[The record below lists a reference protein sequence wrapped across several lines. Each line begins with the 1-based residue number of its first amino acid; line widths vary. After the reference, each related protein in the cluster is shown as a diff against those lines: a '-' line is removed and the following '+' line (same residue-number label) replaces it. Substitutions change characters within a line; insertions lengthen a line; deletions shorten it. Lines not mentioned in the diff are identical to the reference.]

1 MRGFGVSSRVKGRN
15 RTARILEPSKQAVTV
30 GKPDTAPHSTPR
42 GLAESKNSSQKEKKC
57 LAIQFQIEHSTKAS
71 PQRTRTN
78 QHAKKNFDR
87 RGAGRSATFI
97 SWTADGARKSPKDPF
112 VLLLNG
118 VYQPVVNAPDLGFSK
133 VVVDLNDG
141 SFSMTQIF
149 PVHVEGIPCDAN
161 ENTPIGTFYV
171 QFVGDLA
178 VYQLPGGAIAM
189 QFIPN
194 CDAVTPS
201 PDGLGGF
208 FFNGTIELRILE
220 ATGIFRSFQHGHNH
234 MVDRLHQLD
243 AAGTQF
249 DEYCFCFITRHGDK
263 LVTA

>member
-1 MRGFGVSSRVKGRN
+1 MN
-15 RTARILEPSKQAVTV
+15 RFTTSTTNNQVVQPKQAGSGQEPTNIQRRTV
-30 GKPDTAPHSTPR
+30 IGGA
-42 GLAESKNSSQKEKKC
+42 LVALLSSPGRLMAQEK
-57 LAIQFQIEHSTKAS
+57 A
-71 PQRTRTN
+71 
-78 QHAKKNFDR
+78 
-87 RGAGRSATFI
+87 
-97 SWTADGARKSPKDPF
+97 PKDPF

-118 VYQPVVNAPDLGFSK
+118 AYQPVVNAPDLGFSK

-141 SFSMTQIF
+141 SFSKTQIF

-194 CDAVTPS
+194 CGFFLAPS

-208 FFNGTIELRILE
+208 FLNGTIELRILE
-220 ATGIFRSFQHGHNH
+220 ATGIFRSFEHGHNH

-249 DEYCFCFITRHGDK
+249 DEYCFCFITRHG
-263 LVTA
+263 AS

>member
-1 MRGFGVSSRVKGRN
+1 MN
-15 RTARILEPSKQAVTV
+15 RFTTSMTNNQVVQPKQAGGGQEPTNIQRRTV
-30 GKPDTAPHSTPR
+30 IGGA
-42 GLAESKNSSQKEKKC
+42 LVALLSSPGRLMAQEK
-57 LAIQFQIEHSTKAS
+57 A
-71 PQRTRTN
+71 
-78 QHAKKNFDR
+78 
-87 RGAGRSATFI
+87 
-97 SWTADGARKSPKDPF
+97 PKDPF

-118 VYQPVVNAPDLGFSK
+118 AYQPVVNAPDLGFSK

-171 QFVGDLA
+171 QFAGDLA

-194 CDAVTPS
+194 CGVLAPS

-208 FFNGTIELRILE
+208 FLNGTLELRILE
-220 ATGIFRSFQHGHNH
+220 ATGIFRSFEHGHNH

-249 DEYCFCFITRHGDK
+249 DEYCFCFITRHG
-263 LVTA
+263 AS

>member
-1 MRGFGVSSRVKGRN
+1 MKTIRIQTRVASFVIGGALVALLSSPGRLL
-15 RTARILEPSKQAVTV
+15 AQ
-30 GKPDTAPHSTPR
+30 GKA
-42 GLAESKNSSQKEKKC
+42 
-57 LAIQFQIEHSTKAS
+57 
-71 PQRTRTN
+71 
-78 QHAKKNFDR
+78 
-87 RGAGRSATFI
+87 
-97 SWTADGARKSPKDPF
+97 PKDPF

-118 VYQPVVNAPDLGFSK
+118 AYRARGKRARPRFFQGR
-133 VVVDLNDG
+133 VDLNDG

-171 QFVGDLA
+171 QFAGDLA

-194 CDAVTPS
+194 CTVLTPS

-208 FFNGTIELRILE
+208 FLNGFGELRILE
-220 ATGIFRSFQHGHNH
+220 ATGIFRSFEHGHNH

-249 DEYCFCFITRHGDK
+249 DEYCFCFITRHG
-263 LVTA
+263 AS